1 MWESFEARL
10 DENERDRPLP
20 LRRALFDVLR
30 GSGLRPGGGVTKK
43 MVSFEFGGGERL
55 LWEMQNPTNIFLHAK
70 WRDRVEANGFAS
82 ELRSYQ
88 SGMKDGGRH
97 SALSRDWSFGDADC
111 IVVRID
117 NAEALR
123 RLLGALLNSEDALVL
138 NPAAITRWIERLR
151 HFFPAL
157 DRFDRPDPHFDEAER
172 TYKLEIATELKAA
185 LTQPGSDQD
194 LADAVNTALAKSN
207 LLQWRAYWPMSSKG
221 DADREKLWP
230 ALRKL
235 VDAVLGTADGHAL
248 ALEAFVNAWIA
259 AVPNG
264 KPDPAR
270 QIGEFLLLHLAPS
283 EGIYIRHSVR
293 QDLWL
298 QAVGSR
304 FPDHSSVA
312 DTYRDELRF
321 MKAVRSAFEAQGLA
335 PRDMIDVQGA
345 LWVVHNYKEED
356 TASFSREAI
365 EAAMDA
371 YDSYRQSGEHAAIF
385 DAFGEPRDYWV
396 RSTRDRPNRVYP
408 SKPVVG
414 FLRGK
419 TELNGGWGQKSDA
432 AAQLHNAGYIV
443 VNAEGAPV
451 ASPERYEHLIA
462 GADRIRL
469 CARNYYIELARENG
483 EAEVAIRA
491 GDLGHDLGLHDRH
504 PAICSALGSE
514 EFQKLAEVPPP
525 THTLPNPSSSTVF
538 TYKLAS
544 AEGHEPMTFEP
555 ITAMPTATNLILYGP
570 PGTGKTYATAWEAVR
585 LCLGGNAAEP
595 LRHDRDALLTEY
607 RRLAGEGRIEF
618 VTFHQSFSYEDFVE
632 GLRPTTGSEQEGD
645 DEGAGTSGGFSL
657 KPHAGVFKIIS
668 ERARLD
674 TGDAPAKRL
683 DRSRPIYKIALGQRG
698 SQKSRIR
705 EGLDGGLIHL
715 GWGGDIDW
723 SDERFD
729 DFEEIRKA
737 WNDQKDPD
745 ASGKDPNIEMLFAF
759 RSGLQV
765 GDYVVISDGRDSY
778 RAFGRVSGEYYFDA
792 DADFH
797 PHRRSVEW
805 IWRDDNGAERAP
817 FYARNFRRQSAY
829 RLDPNRIDWD
839 ALESV
844 VIDPNAERP
853 VASARP
859 HVLIIDEINRANISK
874 VFGELITLLEI
885 DKRLGCENEVR
896 VRLPYSGA
904 SFGVPANLH
913 IIGTMNTA
921 DRSIALLDTALRR
934 RFTFRELMPDV
945 EELRRALA
953 ARQLDAA
960 NLEGVDL
967 CKLLRTLNE
976 RIEYLFDREHQIG
989 HAYFTGCTTRA
1000 DVEDVMR
1007 HKVIPLLA
1015 EYFYEDWSKVA
1026 AVLGDGDG
1034 ANGARFLESI
1044 RLAAPVGFADDD
1056 LGGDK
1061 RRWSVKTSF
1070 DFSDFAA

>member
-10 DENERDRPLP
+10 DENERERPLP

-55 LWEMQNPTNIFLHAK
+55 LWEMQNPANIFLHAK

-111 IVVRID
+111 IVVRMD

-123 RLLGALLNSEDALVL
+123 RLLGALLNSKDALVL
-138 NPAAITRWIERLR
+138 NPTAITRWIERLR

-172 TYKLEIATELKAA
+172 TYKLEIAAELKAA
-185 LTQPGSDQD
+185 IAQPGSDQD

-207 LLQWRAYWPMSSKG
+207 LLQWRAYWPMSPKG

-230 ALRKL
+230 ALREL
-235 VDAVLGTADGHAL
+235 VDAALGAADGHAL

-270 QIGEFLLLHLAPS
+270 QIGEFLLLHLAPN

-304 FPDHSSVA
+304 FPDHSSMA
-312 DTYRDELRF
+312 DTYRDEWRF

-356 TASFSREAI
+356 AASFSREAI

-396 RSTRDRPNRVYP
+396 RSTRDRPNRIYP

-432 AAQLHNAGYIV
+432 AAQLHNAGYIIV
-443 VNAEGAPV
+443 DAEGAPV

-491 GDLGHDLGLHDRH
+491 GDLGRDIGLHDRH

-538 TYKLAS
+538 T
-544 AEGHEPMTFEP
+544 F
-555 ITAMPTATNLILYGP
+555 
-570 PGTGKTYATAWEAVR
+570 
-585 LCLGGNAAEP
+585 
-595 LRHDRDALLTEY
+595 
-607 RRLAGEGRIEF
+607 
-618 VTFHQSFSYEDFVE
+618 
-632 GLRPTTGSEQEGD
+632 
-645 DEGAGTSGGFSL
+645 
-657 KPHAGVFKIIS
+657 
-668 ERARLD
+668 
-674 TGDAPAKRL
+674 
-683 DRSRPIYKIALGQRG
+683 
-698 SQKSRIR
+698 
-705 EGLDGGLIHL
+705 
-715 GWGGDIDW
+715 
-723 SDERFD
+723 
-729 DFEEIRKA
+729 
-737 WNDQKDPD
+737 
-745 ASGKDPNIEMLFAF
+745 
-759 RSGLQV
+759 
-765 GDYVVISDGRDSY
+765 
-778 RAFGRVSGEYYFDA
+778 
-792 DADFH
+792 
-797 PHRRSVEW
+797 
-805 IWRDDNGAERAP
+805 
-817 FYARNFRRQSAY
+817 
-829 RLDPNRIDWD
+829 
-839 ALESV
+839 
-844 VIDPNAERP
+844 
-853 VASARP
+853 
-859 HVLIIDEINRANISK
+859 
-874 VFGELITLLEI
+874 
-885 DKRLGCENEVR
+885 
-896 VRLPYSGA
+896 
-904 SFGVPANLH
+904 
-913 IIGTMNTA
+913 
-921 DRSIALLDTALRR
+921 
-934 RFTFRELMPDV
+934 
-945 EELRRALA
+945 
-953 ARQLDAA
+953 
-960 NLEGVDL
+960 
-967 CKLLRTLNE
+967 
-976 RIEYLFDREHQIG
+976 
-989 HAYFTGCTTRA
+989 
-1000 DVEDVMR
+1000 
-1007 HKVIPLLA
+1007 
-1015 EYFYEDWSKVA
+1015 
-1026 AVLGDGDG
+1026 
-1034 ANGARFLESI
+1034 
-1044 RLAAPVGFADDD
+1044 
-1056 LGGDK
+1056 
-1061 RRWSVKTSF
+1061 
-1070 DFSDFAA
+1070 

>member
-10 DENERDRPLP
+10 DENERERPLP

-55 LWEMQNPTNIFLHAK
+55 LWEMQNPANIFLHAK

-172 TYKLEIATELKAA
+172 TYKLEIAAELKAA
-185 LTQPGSDQD
+185 IAQPGSDQD

-207 LLQWRAYWPMSSKG
+207 LLQWRAYWPMSPKG

-230 ALRKL
+230 ALREL
-235 VDAVLGTADGHAL
+235 VDAALGAADGHAL

-270 QIGEFLLLHLAPS
+270 QIGEFLLLHLAPN

-304 FPDHSSVA
+304 FPDHSSMA
-312 DTYRDELRF
+312 DTYRDEWRF

-356 TASFSREAI
+356 AASFSREAI

-396 RSTRDRPNRVYP
+396 RSTRDRPNRIYP

-432 AAQLHNAGYIV
+432 AAQLHNAGYIIV
-443 VNAEGAPV
+443 DAEGAPV

-491 GDLGHDLGLHDRH
+491 GDLGRDIGLHDRH

-538 TYKLAS
+538 TFKLAS

-555 ITAMPTATNLILYGP
+555 MTAMPTATNLILYGP

-585 LCLGGNAAEP
+585 LCLGGNAAAP
-595 LRHDRDALLTEY
+595 LRHDRDALMTEY

-698 SQKSRIR
+698 SQESRIR

-896 VRLPYSGA
+896 VRLPYSGT

-934 RFTFRELMPDV
+934 RFTFRELMPDL

-960 NLEGVDL
+960 NLDGVDL

-1000 DVEDVMR
+1000 DLDDVMR
-1007 HKVIPLLA
+1007 HKVIPL
-1015 EYFYEDWSKVA
+1015 SGG
-1026 AVLGDGDG
+1026 VLLRRLVKGCRG
-1034 ANGARFLESI
+1034 AW
-1044 RLAAPVGFADDD
+1044 
-1056 LGGDK
+1056 
-1061 RRWSVKTSF
+1061 RW
-1070 DFSDFAA
+1070 

>member
-829 RLDPNRIDWD
+829 RLDPNKIDWD